1 MRFRTRAGKTFAG
14 APLGTCVVLAALLA
28 LLLSAPT
35 ASACDVSYQYKPT
48 IDVADSGRGLGLVKQ
63 CSKGTSLAGTAI
75 LALLAASALAAG
87 GVIAFRRG
95 RVRAE
100 TLDGDPLSGYLGRTG
115 GHDAD
120 TSL

>member
-1 MRFRTRAGKTFAG
+1 MRFRTRAGKAFAG
-14 APLGTCVVLAALLA
+14 ALLGTCVVLAVLLT

-48 IDVADSGRGLGLVKQ
+48 IDVDDSGRGPGLVKQ
-63 CSKGTSLAGTAI
+63 CSKGTSLTGTAI
-75 LALLAASALAAG
+75 LALLAASALATG
-87 GVIAFRRG
+87 GVIVFRRG

-115 GHDAD
+115 GHDAG
-120 TSL
+120 TSP